1 MRQFEC
7 VLLVDDDPISNFIN
21 KKIVKSL
28 ISVDNLH
35 EAKNGMEALDYIE
48 NYIETKK
55 DSLPEIIL
63 LDINM
68 PIINGYEFLEV
79 LKANYPHLTSKIIVL
94 TSSDSEEDQ
103 MKMNELG
110 SDHFITKPLTKEKL
124 AEIIREKLK

>member
-28 ISVDNLH
+28 MTVDNLH

-55 DSLPEIIL
+55 DCLPEIIL

-79 LKANYPHLTSKIIVL
+79 LKANYPHLTSKIVVL

-103 MKMNELG
+103 IKMNELG
-110 SDHFITKPLTKEKL
+110 SDYFITKPLTKEKL
-124 AEIIREKLK
+124 AEIIRDKIK